1 MVVVTLSFGF
11 CVLYQQLFS
20 TVAFSKQPRT
30 KKEEFLKE
38 ILLSDHYTVPGS
50 FMLIPLL
57 GLPGSGKSKFIEQM
71 LKNCIVFQELPGG
84 IPITSLGEKD
94 GDRFW
99 FYELIALTK
108 PPYTN
113 VHWVPTTKYTTYTYC
128 LLSALQHQQSL
139 EQESIIF
146 DEPMKNPASFFDDED
161 LDKHFNEVYHRLYH
175 FSKRRLIKWHHFEK
189 NSEVF
194 KLLTRGLTIVK
205 IWDVGLN
212 KGFMHILPLLC
223 GHLDRSFPLIG
234 LDLER
239 DGCSLNE
246 LASLN
251 FQSEED
257 KVVVGNMS
265 RSEYLMQFMRVGL
278 SKSKERKNVCKVL
291 AITSSQEV
299 ELKSQPKEK
308 MMHDLHEEAN
318 NQGIVNLLDHD
329 ILSIALDSIDNKE
342 TCLKLK
348 EKMEQFA
355 LKQTN
360 DTNAT
365 LKISWFFLRG
375 VLIKIGSFY
384 LSFERMK
391 ELASKCNINGDDFF
405 TFLRVFTGSGSL
417 IYIPEIEAF
426 SKYVVVNP
434 VDFFH
439 KLNYLFYPRF
449 NGDLCYGI
457 VTDSSLVRMYGRGE
471 DCDYMK
477 CVLASCKFA
486 SQLPTSRVVYTGIIP
501 FAIVEKCFYVPTIKT
516 STLSQEVTCENSFY
530 LIHKQQPSAQT
541 ALHVSFVDA
550 IFSDIQDIYLVLNKS
565 YNVSSFLYHGAG
577 KATDGIKFDLIF
589 DKSRVQ
595 VKFQQPLC
603 CNNEEFLKMI
613 FFSCQNAYEKANST
627 FEFAIPCPQHSFHY
641 IKDDLCSD
649 CSKQNGEFYEMC
661 KKLI

>member
-1 MVVVTLSFGF
+1 MCPLLAIF
-11 CVLYQQLFS
+11 FS
-20 TVAFSKQPRT
+20 TTAFPKQVRT

-38 ILLSDHYTVPGS
+38 ILSSDHYTVPGN
-50 FMLIPLL
+50 FMLVPLL
-57 GLPGSGKSKFIEQM
+57 GLPGSGKSKFVLQM
-71 LKNCIVFQELPGG
+71 LKNCIADQELPGG

-99 FYELIALTK
+99 FYELIALTE

-113 VHWVPTTKYTTYTYC
+113 IHWVPTTKYTTYTYC

-139 EQESIIF
+139 EQESIVF

-175 FSKRRLIKWHHFEK
+175 FSKRSLIQWQHFEK

-194 KLLTRGLTIVK
+194 KKLTRGLTLVK

-234 LDLER
+234 LDVER
-239 DGCSLNE
+239 DGSSLNE
-246 LASLN
+246 LASSN

-265 RSEYLMQFMRVGL
+265 RSEYLIQFMRVGL
-278 SKSKERKNVCKVL
+278 SKSKVRENVCKVL
-291 AITSSQEV
+291 AITSSQE
-299 ELKSQPKEK
+299 ESSIQTKEK
-308 MMHDLHEEAN
+308 MMHDLRKEAN
-318 NQGIVNLLDHD
+318 NQGIDNLLDQD
-329 ILSIALDSIDNKE
+329 ILSIANDSINNKE

-348 EKMEQFA
+348 EKMEEFA
-355 LKQTN
+355 LNKTG

-384 LSFERMK
+384 ISFERIK
-391 ELASKCNINGDDFF
+391 ELASKCNIKGDDFF
-405 TFLRVFTGSGSL
+405 TFLHVFTGSGSL

-486 SQLPTSRVVYTGIIP
+486 SQLSTSRIVYTGVIP
-501 FAIVEKCFYVPTIKT
+501 FANIEKCFYVPTIKT
-516 STLSQEVTCENSFY
+516 SIQRPEVTCENSFY

-541 ALHVSFVDA
+541 ALHVSFVDTF
-550 IFSDIQDIYLVLNKS
+550 FSDIQGIYLVLNKS

-577 KATDGIKFDLIF
+577 ELTDGIKFDLIF
-589 DKSRVQ
+589 DKSKVQ
-595 VKFQQPLC
+595 IKFQQRLY

-613 FFSCQNAYEKANST
+613 FHSCRNAYKRANGT
-627 FEFAIPCPQHSFHY
+627 FEFAIPCQRQNYHY
-641 IKDDLCSD
+641 IKDDLCPN
-649 CSKQNGEFYEMC
+649 CSELNTEFYEMC
-661 KKLI
+661 KKFI

>member
-1 MVVVTLSFGF
+1 M
-11 CVLYQQLFS
+11 
-20 TVAFSKQPRT
+20 
-30 KKEEFLKE
+30 KKEQFLE
-38 ILLSDHYTVPGS
+38 QILLSDHYTVPGS
-50 FMLIPLL
+50 FMLFPLL
-57 GLPGSGKSKFIEQM
+57 GLPGSGKSKVLEQI
-71 LKNCIVFQELPGG
+71 LKSSVVDQELPGG

-94 GDRFW
+94 GDKFW

-139 EQESIIF
+139 DLQSITF
-146 DEPMKNPASFFDDED
+146 DEPIECPASVFNDKD
-161 LDKHFNEVYHRLYH
+161 LDKHFNEVYHRLHH
-175 FSKRRLIKWHHFEK
+175 FSKRGIIKWHNVRDNK
-189 NSEVF
+189 EVF
-194 KLLTRGLTIVK
+194 KTLTRGLTLVK
-205 IWDVGLN
+205 IWDIGLN

-223 GHLDRSFPLIG
+223 GHLDRSFPVIG
-234 LDLER
+234 LDLEQ
-239 DGCSLNE
+239 DGSSLDK

-265 RSEYLMQFMRVGL
+265 RSEYLIQFMRVGL
-278 SKSKERKNVCKVL
+278 STSKNRENVCKVL
-291 AITSSQEV
+291 AITSSKEV
-299 ELKSQPKEK
+299 DPNNQAKEK
-308 MMHDLHEEAN
+308 MMHDLCEEAN
-318 NQGIVNLLDHD
+318 NQEAVHLLDKEVVC
-329 ILSIALDSIDNKE
+329 IAKDDLNDKTN
-342 TCLKLK
+342 CWKLK
-348 EKMEQFA
+348 EEIEQFA
-355 LKQTN
+355 LKHAS
-360 DTNAT
+360 DTIAT
-365 LKISWFFLRG
+365 SKISWFFLRG
-375 VLIKIGSFY
+375 ALIQIGSFFI
-384 LSFERMK
+384 SFERLK
-391 ELASKCNINGDDFF
+391 ELATKCNIKGDDFF
-405 TFLRVFTGSGSL
+405 TFLCVFTGSGSL

-486 SQLPTSRVVYTGIIP
+486 SQLSTSRIVYTGIIP
-501 FAIVEKCFYVPTIKT
+501 FANIEKCFYVPTIKT
-516 STLSQEVTCENSFY
+516 SIQRPEVTCENSFY

-541 ALHVSFVDA
+541 TLHVSFVDTF
-550 IFSDIQDIYLVLNKS
+550 FSDIQGIYLVLNKS

-577 KATDGIKFDLIF
+577 ELTDGIKFDLIF
-589 DKSRVQ
+589 DKSKVQ
-595 VKFQQPLC
+595 VKFQQRLY

-613 FFSCQNAYEKANST
+613 FLSCRNAYEKANGT
-627 FEFAIPCPQHSFHY
+627 FEFAIPCPRQNYHY
-641 IKDDLCSD
+641 IKDDLCPNCSD
-649 CSKQNGEFYEMC
+649 QNAEFHEMC

>member
-1 MVVVTLSFGF
+1 MCPLPTIL
-11 CVLYQQLFS
+11 S
-20 TVAFSKQPRT
+20 TVAFPKQART

-57 GLPGSGKSKFIEQM
+57 GLPDSGKSKVLEQM
-71 LKNCIVFQELPGG
+71 LKSSVVDQELPGG

-194 KLLTRGLTIVK
+194 KSLTRGLTIVK

-223 GHLDRSFPLIG
+223 GHLDRSFPVIG

-239 DGCSLNE
+239 DGSSLSK

-265 RSEYLMQFMRVGL
+265 RSEYLIQFMRVGL
-278 SKSKERKNVCKVL
+278 SKSKKRQNVCKVL
-291 AITSSQEV
+291 AITSSKEV
-299 ELKSQPKEK
+299 EPRTDVKKK
-308 MMHDLHEEAN
+308 MMHDLNEEAN
-318 NQGIVNLLDHD
+318 NQDAIDLLDKE
-329 ILSIALDSIDNKE
+329 IMCIAKDDVNDKKN
-342 TCLKLK
+342 CLKLK
-348 EKMEQFA
+348 EEIERFA
-355 LKQTN
+355 LKHAS
-360 DTNAT
+360 DTNAK
-365 LKISWFFLRG
+365 LKISWFFLRSA
-375 VLIKIGSFY
+375 LIQIGSFFI
-384 LSFERMK
+384 SFDRLK
-391 ELASKCNINGDDFF
+391 ELASKCNIKENDFL

-417 IYIPEIEAF
+417 IYIPEIKAF

-457 VTDSSLVRMYGRGE
+457 VTDSSLVRMYGRGD

-486 SQLPTSRVVYTGIIP
+486 SQLSTSRVLYTGIIP
-501 FAIVEKCFYVPTIKT
+501 FANVEKCFYVPTIKT
-516 STLSQEVTCENSFY
+516 SALSQEVTCENSLY

-550 IFSDIQDIYLVLNKS
+550 FFSDIQDIYLVLNKS

-577 KATDGIKFDLIF
+577 KLTDGIKFDLIF
-589 DKSRVQ
+589 EKRKVQ

-613 FFSCQNAYEKANST
+613 FFSCRNAYEKANST
-627 FEFAIPCPQHSFHY
+627 FEFAIPCPRQSFHY

-649 CSKQNGEFYEMC
+649 CNEQNGEFYEIC